1 MTDVI
6 FKELSSNNNKLIAIA
21 ELNAPKSLN
30 ALNLSMIKL
39 LTKKLSSWQQD
50 DNIAMVI
57 LQGAGEKAFCAG
69 GDVVSL
75 YHYLHE
81 LDTPIDDDVI
91 TSGFANEFFSEEY
104 VLDQLIHNFN
114 KPIMIWGDG
123 YIMGGGIGLFAG
135 ASHRVTTER
144 TLMAMPEVS
153 IGLFPDVGSSWF
165 LNKTPEDLGLFL
177 GITGAV
183 FNAVDA
189 NYLGLSD
196 YIIDSSSKNGV
207 FDHLLTVDW
216 QDNDRNHSLL
226 KQALTEFSNRFE
238 HHLPNEVKNNEV
250 AIAKLLAFDNIADIH
265 TAISNVQTDNNWL
278 NKAKNKLL
286 AGSPLSACII
296 YRQLQTTKTLSLSE
310 CFTSEL
316 NLILRCC
323 QYTEAR
329 EGIRALLVDKDKN
342 PNWAFS
348 NISDVDHKLVDWFF
362 SAINEKI

>member
-6 FKELSSNNNKLIAIA
+6 FKELSCKNNKRIAIA

-30 ALNLSMIKL
+30 ALNLSMIRL
-39 LTKKLSSWQQD
+39 LTKKLTSWQQD
-50 DNIAMVI
+50 DNIAVVI

-75 YHYLHE
+75 YRYLHE
-81 LDTPIDDDVI
+81 LNTPIDDDVI

-104 VLDQLIHNFN
+104 VLDQLIHNFS

-135 ASHRVTTER
+135 ASHRITTER

-153 IGLFPDVGSSWF
+153 IGLYPDVGSSWF

-183 FNAVDA
+183 FNAADA

-196 YIIDSSSKNGV
+196 YTIDSSSKNGV
-207 FDHLLTVDW
+207 FDHLLIVNW
-216 QDNDRNHSLL
+216 QDNDQNHCLL
-226 KQALTEFSNRFE
+226 DQALKDFSKRFE
-238 HHLPNEVKNNEV
+238 HTLPAEVKNNKA
-250 AIAKLLAFDNIADIH
+250 AIAKLLAFDNIVDIH
-265 TAISNVQTDNNWL
+265 TAILNVQTDNKWL

-286 AGSPLSACII
+286 SGSPLSACII
-296 YRQLQTTKTLSLSE
+296 YRQLQTTKALSLSE

-323 QYTEAR
+323 QYTEAC
-329 EGIRALLVDKDKN
+329 EGIRALLVDKDKS
-342 PNWAFS
+342 PNWSFS

-362 SAINEKI
+362 SPIDKKI